1 MVWNDRLLYGQSH
14 IAHTL
19 ALPYYLAP
27 MMDESPTQIVK
38 LVIRIFYA
46 TAQVQCSNG
55 NSFIYVN
62 VDVYTWHSH
71 FV

>member
-1 MVWNDRLLYGQSH
+1 
-14 IAHTL
+14 
-19 ALPYYLAP
+19 
-27 MMDESPTQIVK
+27 MMDESPTQIVT
-38 LVIRIFYA
+38 LVILIFYA

-71 FV
+71 FVWQSECFGYLSYKLYIKLT